1 MVKEKKM
8 RHAVDVFRVRYW
20 YRGVMRELKLN
31 TAYKVERQIEPEHF
45 HIRDRRTVY
54 PVKWTR
60 YKLGENTPQKKLV
73 LTTDNLAKG
82 SKYELDHSLWTILK
96 KLTAKNFK
104 ATEYIQSLDPTI
116 QALILQSPKNR
127 LNESRTWISYTNS
140 KAQVL
145 LRRGTLDAL
154 AALVLYWHEAKSH
167 KNHQQIESIT
177 LSIYHML
184 LLIGWDVRDRQLLSE
199 FFSLFKAEIFDKTAW
214 ANGSFAVDKDTFEIS
229 ICLLHNRY
237 GANLNKDAMK
247 ASDWRKEM
255 SRIQNLLTID
265 TGFDIWFAMK
275 PLCLPQWNFGPPTRS
290 EVMHWEI
297 YRRHWAWGWDCLLH
311 NKKVDYPDNDLYEY
325 DLNTDCIVTRSED
338 IYLQIQDIKWSPIPK
353 TSILMLYGQ
362 PFYSS
367 DV

>member
-1 MVKEKKM
+1 MIKEKKI

-45 HIRDRRTVY
+45 HIRDQRTVY
-54 PVKWTR
+54 PVKWKK
-60 YKLGENTPQKKLV
+60 YELGKRTPQKKLV
-73 LTTDNLAKG
+73 LTTDSLAKG
-82 SKYELDHSLWTILK
+82 SKYELEHPLWTILK
-96 KLTAKNFK
+96 KLTSENFK
-104 ATEYIQSLDPTI
+104 AIEYIHSLDPTI

-140 KAQVL
+140 KAKVL

-154 AALVLYWHEAKSH
+154 AALVLYWNEAKSH
-167 KNHQQIESIT
+167 KKDQETESIA

-199 FFSLFKAEIFDKTAW
+199 FFSLFKAEVFDRTTW
-214 ANGSFAVDKDTFEIS
+214 ENGRFAVDKDTFEIS

-237 GANLNKDAMK
+237 GANLNKDAMN

-275 PLCLPQWNFGPPTRS
+275 PLCLPQWSFGPPTRDDIIN
-290 EVMHWEI
+290 WEI
-297 YRRHWAWGWDCLLH
+297 YRRYWAWGWDCLLY
-311 NKKVDYPDNDLYEY
+311 NKKDKYPNNSIYKCVLNVDY
-325 DLNTDCIVTRSED
+325 IVNRSED
-338 IYLQIQDIKWSPIPK
+338 VYLNIRDMKWNPIPK
-353 TSILMLYGQ
+353 TSVIMLYGQ

-367 DV
+367 DI